1 MRARACRYPIPMLP
15 DRPKKPA
22 LSTHATVRGQQR
34 GISAGAIHALLQHA
48 DRYHAGD
55 GALAYFMSKRAVQRA
70 RRFFGID
77 LSEWANIALIMSPDG
92 VVITVQHVARPKH
105 SWRGKH

>member
-1 MRARACRYPIPMLP
+1 MLP
-15 DRPKKPA
+15 DRPKKPP
-22 LSTHATVRGQQR
+22 LSMHATMRRQQR
-34 GISAGAIHALLQHA
+34 GISDEAIHALLQHS

-70 RRFFGID
+70 RRFYGIN
-77 LSEWANIALIMSPDG
+77 LSEWANIALIMSPEG
-92 VVITVQHVARPKH
+92 VVITVQHVARPKR